1 MQAHSLHAYF
11 MRAGDTKK
19 PIAYT
24 VDCIRD
30 GKSSTTRRVVATV
43 SQEGLVC
50 HRTREDNH

>member
-1 MQAHSLHAYF
+1 MLISCVPAIL
-11 MRAGDTKK
+11 KK